1 MNYRKVRQRMTFIL
15 EIAAVGL
22 IAAIFVLL
30 CIPAKGRLSE
40 AAELSGAAGTSETAG
55 VSEAEKAEASKK
67 KALETVLA
75 GVNPRVKDGRAVMS
89 AGKGVEELEDSVKKK
104 QIALTFDD
112 GPTPTVTNRIL
123 DTLEK
128 YQAKATFFVVG
139 RQVEHDNDL
148 LARAVEIGC
157 EIGNHTWD
165 HKNMTKYKKKAL
177 KQSIQKTEDIVKQY
191 TGFDVS
197 LVRPTY
203 GKLNKQVKKNVARP
217 MIYWNVDTLDWKTR
231 DVKKIFS
238 SIKNEKVKDG
248 DIILMHDLYPATAD
262 ALEKIVPYLQ
272 KEGYEFLTVSELM
285 SKKGVALEN
294 GKVYYSSREGGK

>member
-1 MNYRKVRQRMTFIL
+1 MMNYKKVRQSMTFIL

-30 CIPAKGRLSE
+30 CVPAKGHFSE
-40 AAELSGAAGTSETAG
+40 AAGASE
-55 VSEAEKAEASKK
+55 KR
-67 KALETVLA
+67 ALESVLA
-75 GVNPRVKDGRAVMS
+75 GVNPRVEDSRAVMRAVKG
-89 AGKGVEELEDSVKKK
+89 AGKTMEELAADGEKK

-128 YQAKATFFVVG
+128 YHVKATFFVVG

-148 LARAVEIGC
+148 LARAVGIGC

-165 HKNMTKYKKKAL
+165 HKNMTKYTKKAL
-177 KQSIQKTEDIVKQY
+177 EQSIKKTEDIVKQY

-203 GKLNKQVKKNVARP
+203 GNLNKRVKKNVARP

-231 DVKKIFS
+231 DAKKIFS
-238 SIKNEKVKDG
+238 SIKNGKVRDG
-248 DIILMHDLYPATAD
+248 DIVLMHDLYPETAD
-262 ALEKIVPYLQ
+262 ALEKIIPYLQ

-285 SKKGVALEN
+285 SQKGVALEN
-294 GKVYYSSREGGK
+294 GKVYYSSREVGK